1 MKDNT
6 QDRVQVEW
14 WGQEFGTLLQEV
26 DEKSFG
32 QARALRGIVQEF
44 SNCKKLAS

>member
-14 WGQEFGTLLQEV
+14 CGQEFGTLLQEV
-26 DEKSFG
+26 DEKAL
-32 QARALRGIVQEF
+32 ARCVH
-44 SNCKKLAS
+44 